1 MDPLALVV
9 AGVAAGAILLIVI
22 GLAGNSPVDPV
33 QARLT
38 QLGSMQAKNLEELE
52 LQQPIID
59 RTLRP
64 LMARLSGRMSKMA
77 SASFTQTTEK
87 RLAIA
92 GNPGNMRVA
101 DWLGIK
107 AIGAAVG
114 GLIFFAL
121 FVFPGVISFVPF
133 PVSLIMI
140 PIGVMFG
147 YTIPEFWLGG
157 RVKKR
162 QKAIL
167 LQIPDALDLLTIS
180 VRAGLGFDGAL
191 GKVVEK
197 LKGPLTEE
205 FRRALAEIRVGK
217 PRRDA
222 LRDIIPRT
230 EVPALT
236 NFIGA
241 IIQAEQLGV
250 SISKVLQVQS
260 EQLRIE
266 RRQRA
271 EEMAA
276 KAPIKMLFPLVG
288 CIFPSLFIVILGPAI
303 ILIMINLGSG
313 AGSAASGV
321 ASATRGV
328 ARNLDRTTVLAERL
342 ETAGSLWA
350 KFMGLMGRPSLTVG
364 GRSLAAREQRDPHDV
379 HALPDRRGVR
389 VQAGPRRGAGRP
401 VRAPGTAGVDGAGA
415 ARAWRGRGPR
425 AASRDDRRH
434 GDRRRRPGRGPRG
447 PVGRA
452 CLRGRGL
459 VVPPARAGRRPT
471 SGAGSARLERTD
483 GHIASTCERVD
494 RRAAGSD
501 SQCGDHPLASFVDW
515 AGPWRVDPGATNS
528 SRAAALRSS

>member
-1 MDPLALVV
+1 MPINVLIIAII
-9 AGVAAGAILLIVI
+9 AAGAILLIFM
-22 GLAGNSPVDPV
+22 GLAGGSSVDPV

-52 LQQPIID
+52 LQQPFLE

-64 LMARLSGRMSKMA
+64 LAARLSGTVSRVA
-77 SASFTQTTEK
+77 SSSFTQQTEK
-87 RLAIA
+87 RLALA
-92 GNPGNMRVA
+92 GNPGDLRVA

-107 AIGAAVG
+107 AIGAIVG
-114 GLIFFAL
+114 GVLFFLI
-121 FVFPGVISFVPF
+121 FVFPGLIAVPIF
-133 PVSLIMI
+133 IGIAMI
-140 PIGVMFG
+140 FAGVLAG
-147 YTIPEFWLGG
+147 YTVPEFWLGG
-157 RVKKR
+157 RVQRR
-162 QKAIL
+162 QKEIR

-222 LRDIIPRT
+222 LRDIVPRT
-230 EVPALT
+230 EVPALS

-303 ILIMINLGSG
+303 ILIVIGLGN
-313 AGSAASGV
+313 
-321 ASATRGV
+321 T
-328 ARNLDRTTVLAERL
+328 
-342 ETAGSLWA
+342 
-350 KFMGLMGRPSLTVG
+350 
-364 GRSLAAREQRDPHDV
+364 
-379 HALPDRRGVR
+379 
-389 VQAGPRRGAGRP
+389 
-401 VRAPGTAGVDGAGA
+401 
-415 ARAWRGRGPR
+415 
-425 AASRDDRRH
+425 
-434 GDRRRRPGRGPRG
+434 
-447 PVGRA
+447 
-452 CLRGRGL
+452 
-459 VVPPARAGRRPT
+459 
-471 SGAGSARLERTD
+471 
-483 GHIASTCERVD
+483 
-494 RRAAGSD
+494 
-501 SQCGDHPLASFVDW
+501 
-515 AGPWRVDPGATNS
+515 
-528 SRAAALRSS
+528 

>member
-1 MDPLALVV
+1 MDPLPLIVAAL
-9 AGVAAGAILLIVI
+9 AAGAILLIVL
-22 GLAGNSPVDPV
+22 GLAGNAPVDPV

-52 LQQPIID
+52 LQQPLFE
-59 RTLRP
+59 RTIRP
-64 LMARLSGRMSKMA
+64 LAARLSGYVARVTST
-77 SASFTQTTEK
+77 SFSQETEK
-87 RLAIA
+87 RLALA
-92 GNPGNMRVA
+92 GNPGGLRTA

-107 AIGAAVG
+107 AVGALVGAGIFVLLFFVIGVLGLPLILRIVMVPIG
-114 GLIFFAL
+114 GL
-121 FVFPGVISFVPF
+121 
-133 PVSLIMI
+133 
-140 PIGVMFG
+140 FG

-157 RVKKR
+157 RVRAR
-162 QKAIL
+162 QKAVL
-167 LQIPDALDLLTIS
+167 MQIPDALDLLTIS

-217 PRRDA
+217 ARRDA

-303 ILIMINLGSG
+303 ILIVINLK
-313 AGSAASGV
+313 V
-321 ASATRGV
+321 
-328 ARNLDRTTVLAERL
+328 
-342 ETAGSLWA
+342 
-350 KFMGLMGRPSLTVG
+350 
-364 GRSLAAREQRDPHDV
+364 
-379 HALPDRRGVR
+379 
-389 VQAGPRRGAGRP
+389 
-401 VRAPGTAGVDGAGA
+401 
-415 ARAWRGRGPR
+415 
-425 AASRDDRRH
+425 
-434 GDRRRRPGRGPRG
+434 
-447 PVGRA
+447 
-452 CLRGRGL
+452 
-459 VVPPARAGRRPT
+459 
-471 SGAGSARLERTD
+471 
-483 GHIASTCERVD
+483 
-494 RRAAGSD
+494 
-501 SQCGDHPLASFVDW
+501 
-515 AGPWRVDPGATNS
+515 
-528 SRAAALRSS
+528 